1 MPHAFK
7 AHADHPAVPYLARL
21 HADLGGQIQAN
32 QAEAKRLAEAMRH
45 VEAVLKLYDPAY
57 NVRAI
62 SVRRRVTGNPWFR
75 RGTMFRYALDALR
88 NAGAPMTVR
97 EITDAVMAAKKI
109 ASVTAKQRNGL
120 EAGLRS
126 CLERNVGKTVLRAG
140 EGVPRRWRLVT

>member
-7 AHADHPAVPYLARL
+7 AHPDHPAVPYLARL

-57 NVRAI
+57 NVRGI

-88 NAGAPMTVR
+88 NAAAPMTVR
-97 EITDAVMAAKKI
+97 ELTDAVMAAKRI
-109 ASVTAKQRNGL
+109 ASATPKQRAGL
-120 EAGLRS
+120 EAAVRS
-126 CLERNVGKTVLRAG
+126 CLEHNIGKTVQRAG
-140 EGVPRRWRLVT
+140 EGVPKRWRIA